1 MKAYA
6 ITNTGRVRAMNED
19 AYYLPGPGEHFAAV
33 ADGMGGHLAGE
44 VASAMAIELF
54 ARRMR
59 AARGLPEDT
68 LRDALECANMAIYHA
83 AARDADKRGMGTT
96 FTAVWMGEGEAYLA
110 HVGDSRAYLLRD
122 GRLLRVSRDHTL
134 VEELVAHGHLRAN
147 RQRPIRTA
155 TTSPARWG

>member
-83 AARDADKRGMGTT
+83 AARRGQAGHGHHLHRR
-96 FTAVWMGEGEAYLA
+96 V
-110 HVGDSRAYLLRD
+110 D
-122 GRLLRVSRDHTL
+122 GRRGSLP
-134 VEELVAHGHLRAN
+134 RA
-147 RQRPIRTA
+147 RGR
-155 TTSPARWG
+155 

>member
-6 ITNTGRVRAMNED
+6 ITNTGRVRSMNQD

-59 AARGLPEDT
+59 AARGLPSI
-68 LRDALECANMAIYHA
+68 AAIC
-83 AARDADKRGMGTT
+83 
-96 FTAVWMGEGEAYLA
+96 
-110 HVGDSRAYLLRD
+110 
-122 GRLLRVSRDHTL
+122 
-134 VEELVAHGHLRAN
+134 
-147 RQRPIRTA
+147 P
-155 TTSPARWG
+155 

>member
-83 AARDADKRGMGTT
+83 AARDADQAGHGHHLHRR
-96 FTAVWMGEGEAYLA
+96 V
-110 HVGDSRAYLLRD
+110 D
-122 GRLLRVSRDHTL
+122 GRRGSLP
-134 VEELVAHGHLRAN
+134 RA
-147 RQRPIRTA
+147 RGR
-155 TTSPARWG
+155 